1 MAQHKIDNQIREKLN
16 AREIQPSAP
25 AWDRLD
31 AMLTVAEEK
40 RSRKSYGWL
49 FIAAGFVLFFSLGLL
64 LFNLENP
71 VDKIDNRS
79 ETIVI
84 TSDEK
89 ELPEVEKKII
99 DDKIPTQQLVTN
111 HMNSK
116 NNVEKKIVK
125 NESFDFK
132 ENVIREEIE
141 ITSQKELEN
150 QKTINN
156 LEAGLV
162 TVDEKKEIFQV
173 KVDVNTLLSSVE
185 GELDKEFRETTLQR
199 LNRNFKEVKTVVA
212 NRNYE

>member
-1 MAQHKIDNQIREKLN
+1 MALNKIDNQIKDKLN

-31 AMLTVAEEK
+31 AMLTVSEEK

>member
-1 MAQHKIDNQIREKLN
+1 MALNRIDNQIKDKLN

-31 AMLTVAEEK
+31 AMLTVSEEK

-141 ITSQKELEN
+141 ITSQKELED

>member
-1 MAQHKIDNQIREKLN
+1 MAPNKIDNQIKEKLN

-31 AMLTVAEEK
+31 AMLTVSEEK

-141 ITSQKELEN
+141 ITSQKELED

>member
-31 AMLTVAEEK
+31 AMLTVSEEK

-141 ITSQKELEN
+141 ITSQKELED